1 MATAGLVTCSEG
13 EGGELVTS
21 KLGLLAT
28 AHGGRSSWG
37 KGGLRTK
44 TILFS
49 AHPFTARAASEG
61 NKINSMK

>member
-1 MATAGLVTCSEG
+1 M
-13 EGGELVTS
+13 TS

-28 AHGGRSSWG
+28 ADGGRSSWG
-37 KGGLRTK
+37 KGGLHTK

-49 AHPFTARAASEG
+49 AHPFTARAASEA

>member
-1 MATAGLVTCSEG
+1 MATAGLVTCLEG

-21 KLGLLAT
+21 KLGLLGT
-28 AHGGRSSWG
+28 ADGGRSSGG
-37 KGGLRTK
+37 KGRLHTK

-61 NKINSMK
+61 NKINGMK